1 MTITRQ
7 QIIQA
12 IRELHID
19 IEPYSREVSIEASVE
34 QPGTYTVNFANRR
47 GEQRTVVI
55 PMDSDY
61 RSILVA
67 LKDSWRE

>member
-1 MTITRQ
+1 MTDTRQ
-7 QIIQA
+7 QISQA
-12 IRELHID
+12 VRELHID

-34 QPGTYTVNFANRR
+34 QPGTYAVSFVNRR

-61 RSILVA
+61 RSIIVT
-67 LKDSWRE
+67 LKAAWRG